1 MKNLIPI
8 VLSAVLLASCSTF
21 KGKLTVQQT
30 LSEKDKIVAAA
41 NPAMRYLLTEDLKK
55 KRVVITD
62 ATVSDV
68 IESLHIDYDFCVV
81 VTMTVDANKVDCYLY
96 SDDLKTISKLVKGST
111 RIDAVGDFEKFFTLL
126 DEKYTK
132 IEVLDACIDIKGG
145 K

>member
-1 MKNLIPI
+1 
-8 VLSAVLLASCSTF
+8 
-21 KGKLTVQQT
+21 
-30 LSEKDKIVAAA
+30 
-41 NPAMRYLLTEDLKK
+41 
-55 KRVVITD
+55 
-62 ATVSDV
+62 
-68 IESLHIDYDFCVV
+68 
-81 VTMTVDANKVDCYLY
+81 MTVDANKVDCYLY

>member
-81 VTMTVDANKVDCYLY
+81 VT
-96 SDDLKTISKLVKGST
+96 
-111 RIDAVGDFEKFFTLL
+111 
-126 DEKYTK
+126 
-132 IEVLDACIDIKGG
+132 
-145 K
+145 